1 MQKRMHNDIF
11 WRTDGLNCF
20 PKNAKTEDN
29 CRRHIMS
36 AIFGEI
42 RHFPQ
47 GNGPDIRLRIFGDEF
62 YARYESETG
71 YTVVYDPDVG
81 KYCYAELVNGNLI
94 SGGVPLSRRPPRGL
108 KRHIQ
113 ENRDIRNAKFRM
125 RHRDI
130 YPLPLPIPGIAGPR
144 CTDGGL
150 LPGRR
155 ITKGRVKGLTVLVNF
170 RDVKTHVSLGNVE
183 ELLNADVCRVNRNYC
198 SVRDYFLRISGGKL
212 DYSNL
217 VVGPVTLSRKR
228 EYYIAHSLA
237 EEALAIA
244 VSEFLIDLSEF
255 DSSSEKI
262 IDAVTFLYAGRSLYK
277 NRLWPQN
284 RSFSCPAIHNGYTFG
299 RYMIAGL
306 GRYPVD
312 LSIGTVCHET
322 AHMLC
327 GFPDM
332 YDYGISTGDADIN
345 PGLGAYCLMALG
357 QRLNYGRSPAPVC
370 IYLRD
375 LVGWCDREVLL
386 NHPDMFEVRYGDYH
400 SVFRYET
407 DRPNEYFLVENRT
420 RMKLDAYLPA
430 SGLAVYHCD
439 TMGRNGWNGG
449 TPDLHPRCVLLQA
462 DGSLHL
468 ETGRNT
474 GGRFDL
480 FGRTDGVA
488 VSVDTLPSSKA
499 WDGTETGLNIIDISE
514 PGEVIRFKTGMV
526 GDRGESDIAD
536 TPLIFREVF
545 PDMLIPDDDPEG
557 LSSVIQIAKHGNIED
572 ILVTV
577 DIHHAFIGDLE
588 VFLKTPLGG
597 RIMLHNRDW
606 SEQSDLHL
614 TYDAETVLAGLK
626 GKAMHGDWT
635 LCIKDM
641 ALNDIGKLNFWS
653 LLIEYTPTD
662 RIIQTEAVS
671 GLKIPPADWNG
682 ISSAIPI
689 NREGMAENIR
699 VYAEVTHPCIGDLQ
713 ISLIAPSGRSV
724 VLKPFGEGRL
734 KANMRGLYDTRNH
747 EGLAAMARAGQ
758 EMQGEWLLEII
769 DCESEGPGVLEKWSL
784 AFTC

>member
-1 MQKRMHNDIF
+1 
-11 WRTDGLNCF
+11 
-20 PKNAKTEDN
+20 
-29 CRRHIMS
+29 MS

-47 GNGPDIRLRIFGDEF
+47 EKGPDIRLRVFGDEF

-71 YTVVYDPDVG
+71 YTAVYDPEVG
-81 KYCYAELVNGNLI
+81 TYCYAELVNGHLI
-94 SGGVPLSRRPPRGL
+94 SGGVPLSRCPPREIR
-108 KRHIQ
+108 RHIQ
-113 ENRDIRNAKFRM
+113 ENKEIRNAIFRM

-130 YPLPLPIPGIAGPR
+130 YPPLLPSPGIAGAR

-155 ITKGRVKGLTVLVNF
+155 ITKGKIRGLTVIVNF
-170 RDVKTHVSLGNVE
+170 RDVKTHISVANVS
-183 ELLNADVCRVNRNYC
+183 ELFNAETCRINRNHC
-198 SVRDYFLRISGGKL
+198 SVRDYFLTVSGGKL
-212 DYSNL
+212 DYSSF

-228 EYYIAHSLA
+228 GYYISHSLA
-237 EEALAIA
+237 EEALAMAI
-244 VSEFLIDLSEF
+244 SEFLVDLSEF
-255 DSSSEKI
+255 DSSHEKV

-284 RSFSCPAIHNGYTFG
+284 RSFSPPVIHNGYTFG
-299 RYMIAGL
+299 RYMLAGL

-312 LSIGTVCHET
+312 MSIGTICHET
-322 AHMLC
+322 GHMLC

-332 YDYGISTGDADIN
+332 YDYGISTGDADIS
-345 PGLGAYCLMALG
+345 PGLGSYCLMALG
-357 QRLNYGRSPAPVC
+357 QRLNYGRTPAPVC
-370 IYLRD
+370 AYLRD
-375 LVGWCDREVLL
+375 LAGWCDRETLL
-386 NHPDMFEVRYGDYH
+386 NHPDLYEIPYGDYH

-407 DRPNEYFLVENRT
+407 HRPNEYFLLENRT
-420 RMKLDAYLPA
+420 RMKMDAYLPA

-480 FGRTDGVA
+480 FGKTDGVA
-488 VSVDTLPSSKA
+488 VSADTLPSSKA
-499 WDGTETGLNIIDISE
+499 WDGTETGLNLVDISE
-514 PGEVIRFKTGMV
+514 AGEVIRFKTGTV
-526 GDRGESDIAD
+526 SDRGETHIAN
-536 TPLIFREVF
+536 TPLIVREVF
-545 PDMLIPDDDPEG
+545 PDMVIPDDNSQG
-557 LSSVIQIAKHGNIED
+557 LSSVIHIARHGNIED
-572 ILVTV
+572 ILLTV

-588 VFLKTPLGG
+588 VFLKTPSGSK
-597 RIMLHNRDW
+597 IMLHNRDW
-606 SEQSDLHL
+606 SEQTDLQL
-614 TYDAETVLAGLK
+614 TYDAEGMLAGLK
-626 GKAMHGDWT
+626 GKPVHGDWI
-635 LCIKDM
+635 LCIRDM

-662 RIIQTEAVS
+662 RIIQIETVS

-689 NREGMAENIR
+689 DQEGVFEDIR

-713 ISLIAPSGRSV
+713 ISLTAPSGRSV
-724 VLKPFGEGRL
+724 VLKPFGEGKL
-734 KANMRGLYDTRNH
+734 KANIRQIYDTGNH
-747 EGLAAMARAGQ
+747 DGLAAMVRAGQ
-758 EMQGEWLLEII
+758 EMQGEWLLEVT
-769 DCESEGPGVLEKWSL
+769 DCKSEGPGILVKWSL
-784 AFTC
+784 ALICPPVPETGQG

>member
-1 MQKRMHNDIF
+1 
-11 WRTDGLNCF
+11 
-20 PKNAKTEDN
+20 
-29 CRRHIMS
+29 MS

-42 RHFPQ
+42 RYFPQ
-47 GNGPDIRLRIFGDEF
+47 EKGPDIRLRVFGDEF

-71 YTVVYDPDVG
+71 YTVVYDPEVG
-81 KYCYAELVNGNLI
+81 KYCYAEPVNGNLI
-94 SGGVPLSRRPPRGL
+94 SGGVPLSRCHPRGL

-113 ENRDIRNAKFRM
+113 ENKDIRNAKFLM

-130 YPLPLPIPGIAGPR
+130 YPPPLPTPGIAGTR

-155 ITKGRVKGLTVLVNF
+155 ITKGKVKGLTVIVNF
-170 RDVKTHVSLGNVE
+170 RDVKTRVSLANTE
-183 ELLNADVCRVNRNYC
+183 ELLHTDTCRINRNYC
-198 SVRDYFLRISGGKL
+198 SVRDYFLTVSGGKL
-212 DYSNL
+212 DYSSF

-228 EYYIAHSLA
+228 GYYIAHSLA
-237 EEALAIA
+237 EEALALAI
-244 VSEFLIDLSEF
+244 SEFLVDLSEF
-255 DSSSEKI
+255 DSSGEKI

-284 RSFSCPAIHNGYTFG
+284 RSFANPVIHNGYTFS
-299 RYMIAGL
+299 RYMLAGL

-312 LSIGTVCHET
+312 LSIGTICHET

-332 YDYGISTGDADIN
+332 YDYGLSTGDADIS

-357 QRLNYGRSPAPVC
+357 QRLNYGRTPAPLC
-370 IYLRD
+370 AYLRD
-375 LVGWCDREVLL
+375 LVGWCNREILL
-386 NHPDMFEVRYGDYH
+386 SHPDMFEVSHGDYH

-420 RMKLDAYLPA
+420 RMKMDAYLPA

-480 FGRTDGVA
+480 FGKTDGVA
-488 VSVDTLPSSKA
+488 VSADTIPSSKA
-499 WDGTETGLNIIDISE
+499 WDGTETGFNIIDISE
-514 PGEVIRFKTGMV
+514 PGEVIRFKTGVV
-526 GDRGESDIAD
+526 GDRGETDISAA
-536 TPLIFREVF
+536 PLIVREIF
-545 PDMLIPDDDPEG
+545 PDMLIPDDDADG
-557 LSSVIQIAKHGNIED
+557 LSSVIHIDRKGNIED
-572 ILVTV
+572 ILLTV

-588 VFLKTPLGG
+588 VFLKTPPGL

-606 SEQSDLHL
+606 SEQSDLQL
-614 TYDAETVLAGLK
+614 TYDAEGVLAGLK
-626 GKAMHGDWT
+626 GKAMYGDWT
-635 LCIKDM
+635 LCIRDM
-641 ALNDIGKLNFWS
+641 AANDTGKLNFWS

-671 GLKIPPADWNG
+671 GLKIPVADWNG

-689 NREGMAENIR
+689 NQEGMADNIK
-699 VYAEVTHPCIGDLQ
+699 VYAAVTHHCIGDLQ

-724 VLKPFGEGRL
+724 VLKPFGDGKI
-734 KANMRGLYDTRNH
+734 KADVRRTYDIHNH
-747 EGLAAMARAGQ
+747 EGLAAMVRAGQ
-758 EMQGEWLLEII
+758 EMQGEWRLEII
-769 DCESEGPGVLEKWSL
+769 DCESEGPGILERWSL
-784 AFTC
+784 ALSC